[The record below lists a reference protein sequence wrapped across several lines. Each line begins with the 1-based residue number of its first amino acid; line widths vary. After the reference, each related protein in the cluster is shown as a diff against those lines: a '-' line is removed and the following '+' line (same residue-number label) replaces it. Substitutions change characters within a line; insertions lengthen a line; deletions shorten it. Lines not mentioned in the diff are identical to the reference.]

1 MDDRLRPARPSKE
14 DMVLQEQAGLVASL
28 REQGLAP
35 QAVEL
40 AGLHAAQQKSLL
52 CADVY
57 EAAKGQG
64 EPPHGWTRGSA
75 DPEALRAAGFE
86 LSDDEFKEL
95 LRPDDSAFRAEIY
108 LPDKAIHGPDAKPVV
123 VFKGSAG
130 EILDP
135 ADPSGLRDT
144 TAEDFGNNAL
154 QGLGLRSDIYD
165 RAMKLADRLNKSF
178 PGGFEVAGHSLGG
191 GLAAAAAAVTGVQA
205 TVFNPAGLHP
215 NTALRFTQE
224 NGLPLHDAQALVSG
238 YEVKHDILNTLQNAV
253 GRMPEDSR
261 DEVEPVLRMLA
272 GTATGPNAR
281 ELLVKTL
288 GQRMS
293 EREVGMY
300 LQAFDHLAGPEGQG
314 ALARLPR
321 AVGQMQVLPAYQRNP
336 VSNDLEA
343 QPAGDSLSA
352 SVARAAPWLPALHDG
367 INTAGKTVG
376 PGLVLGSYVSS
387 ANHFQANAV
396 DAAREVID
404 TGLGYP
410 GAVLGQAGDGMGTVF
425 ERAAS
430 LGGTDSV
437 FAPGGVAWM
446 TGPGLLHQARELSER
461 VRDGVSDGLTAY
473 ADKLRTVGDHAEVAL
488 PLLSAGV
495 PAATVAATR
504 KVVDDNMHYSPA
516 LAAYGLVRN
525 GFQAEELRGSL
536 SLSAGRAEF
545 AHSQKDSVVPSIEV
559 LVHNTEQRAYAE
571 LAIARGRE
579 DGPLDNYRID
589 QPGHEGNGLFVM
601 AQAGV
606 HKLDQQC
613 GVVSDVHSD
622 QLAGVVAV
630 QAYKDGLNQIERVS
644 LSSDCRRVI
653 AEDFAGPG
661 IEYQK
666 RSAVDVVQG
675 RSTPLEHSS
684 TAWEEQVDRQQR
696 AQALEAVQALP
707 APQAGIAR

>member
-28 REQGLAP
+28 REQGLEP
-35 QAVEL
+35 QAAEL
-40 AGLHAAQQKSLL
+40 ASLYAAQQKSLL

-64 EPPHGWTRGSA
+64 EPPHGWTRGST

-86 LSDDEFKEL
+86 LSDSEMADL
-95 LRPDDSAFRAEIY
+95 LRPEGSAFRAEIY

-135 ADPSGLRDT
+135 AAHGGLRDT
-144 TAEDFGNNAL
+144 TAEDFGNNTL

-165 RAMKLADRLNKSF
+165 RAMRLGARLMEVA
-178 PGGFEVAGHSLGG
+178 PGRFEVAGHSLGG

-253 GRMPEDSR
+253 GRMPDGSR

-272 GTATGPNAR
+272 GMATEPNAR

-288 GQRMS
+288 GQSMS

-314 ALARLPR
+314 ALASLPR

-336 VSNDLEA
+336 VSNELEA

-367 INTAGKTVG
+367 VNVAGKTVG
-376 PGLVLGSYVSS
+376 VGLALGSYVSS

-396 DAAREVID
+396 DVARE
-404 TGLGYP
+404 
-410 GAVLGQAGDGMGTVF
+410 
-425 ERAAS
+425 
-430 LGGTDSV
+430 
-437 FAPGGVAWM
+437 
-446 TGPGLLHQARELSER
+446 
-461 VRDGVSDGLTAY
+461 
-473 ADKLRTVGDHAEVAL
+473 
-488 PLLSAGV
+488 
-495 PAATVAATR
+495 
-504 KVVDDNMHYSPA
+504 
-516 LAAYGLVRN
+516 
-525 GFQAEELRGSL
+525 
-536 SLSAGRAEF
+536 
-545 AHSQKDSVVPSIEV
+545 
-559 LVHNTEQRAYAE
+559 
-571 LAIARGRE
+571 
-579 DGPLDNYRID
+579 
-589 QPGHEGNGLFVM
+589 
-601 AQAGV
+601 
-606 HKLDQQC
+606 
-613 GVVSDVHSD
+613 
-622 QLAGVVAV
+622 
-630 QAYKDGLNQIERVS
+630 
-644 LSSDCRRVI
+644 
-653 AEDFAGPG
+653 
-661 IEYQK
+661 
-666 RSAVDVVQG
+666 AVD
-675 RSTPLEHSS
+675 
-684 TAWEEQVDRQQR
+684 
-696 AQALEAVQALP
+696 
-707 APQAGIAR
+707 AGFGF

>member
-1 MDDRLRPARPSKE
+1 M
-14 DMVLQEQAGLVASL
+14 QEQAGLVASL
-28 REQGLAP
+28 REQGLEP
-35 QAVEL
+35 QAAEL
-40 AGLHAAQQKSLL
+40 ASLYAAQQKSLL

-64 EPPHGWTRGSA
+64 EPPHGWTRGST

-86 LSDDEFKEL
+86 LSDSEIADL
-95 LRPDDSAFRAEIY
+95 LRPEGSAFRAEIY

-135 ADPSGLRDT
+135 AAPGGLRDT
-144 TAEDFGNNAL
+144 TAEDFGNNTL

-165 RAMKLADRLNKSF
+165 RAMRLGARLMEVA
-178 PGGFEVAGHSLGG
+178 PGRFEVAGHSLGG

-253 GRMPEDSR
+253 ERMPEDSR

-272 GTATGPNAR
+272 GMASEPNAR

-288 GQRMS
+288 GQSMS

-314 ALARLPR
+314 ALARLPG
-321 AVGQMQVLPAYQRNP
+321 AVGQMQVLAAFQRNP
-336 VSNDLEA
+336 VSQQLEA
-343 QPAGDSLSA
+343 QPAGDSLSE
-352 SVARAAPWLPALHDG
+352 SVARAAPWLPALREG
-367 INTAGKTVG
+367 VSTAGKTVG
-376 PGLVLGSYVSS
+376 IGLALGSYVSS
-387 ANHFQANAV
+387 ANHAQANAV
-396 DAAREVID
+396 DVARE
-404 TGLGYP
+404 
-410 GAVLGQAGDGMGTVF
+410 AVDAGFGFQRTILEEARDGMGWVF
-425 ERAAS
+425 GRAAS
-430 LGGTDSV
+430 PGTAESV
-437 FAPGGVAWM
+437 FVPGGVAWAA
-446 TGPGLLHQARELSER
+446 GPGLLEQARELSER
-461 VRDGVSDGLTAY
+461 VRNGVNDGLTAY
-473 ADKLRTVGDHAEVAL
+473 ADKLRSVGDRAEVAL

-495 PAATVAATR
+495 PAATVAATS

-516 LAAYGLVRN
+516 VAAYGLVSN
-525 GFQAEELRGSL
+525 GFQAKELYGAI

-545 AHSQKDSVVPSIEV
+545 AHSQKDSVVPSMEV
-559 LVHNTEQRAYAE
+559 MVHNTEQRAYAE

-622 QLAGVVAV
+622 QLAGVVAA
-630 QAYKDGLNQIERVS
+630 QAYKDGLTRIERLS
-644 LSSDCRRVI
+644 LSVDCSRVI

-675 RSTPLEHSS
+675 RSTPLEHST
-684 TAWEEQVDRQQR
+684 TAWEEQADRQQR
-696 AQALEAVQALP
+696 GQALEQVQA
-707 APQAGIAR
+707 APVQAEGMSR